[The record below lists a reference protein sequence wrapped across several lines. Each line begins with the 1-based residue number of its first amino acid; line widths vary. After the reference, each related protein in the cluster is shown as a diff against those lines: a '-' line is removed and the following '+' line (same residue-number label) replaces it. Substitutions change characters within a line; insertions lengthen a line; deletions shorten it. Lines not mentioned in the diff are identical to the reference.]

1 MCLFWLRII
10 IFATNRINKGLT
22 NSIGWN
28 LGKKGK
34 SSHLFEPLTST
45 PNIGTKQSNK
55 TEIINK
61 KGSNLINLFF
71 SWIEIKTIKKRERRT
86 NIKCLRKKK

>member
-10 IFATNRINKGLT
+10 IFATNKINKGLT

-34 SSHLFEPLTST
+34 SNHLFEPLTST
-45 PNIGTKQSNK
+45 PNIGTKQSNI

-61 KGSNLINLFF
+61 KGNNLINLFF
-71 SWIEIKTIKKRERRT
+71 SWTEIKTIKKRERRT